1 MPSPLPLSALCNYLI
16 VPHTVIVPVECSKSS
31 FQLDMDSL
39 RFWNKILIVIDTNLD
54 TREQQETTGAK
65 HLLLC
70 YMRGKLPDVEAVIQ
84 FCKVWNRQL
93 FSLGQLQSLVQ
104 ILALELNTKI
114 HFNTHPPTTNFLE
127 SSRHS
132 RESRFGI

>member
-16 VPHTVIVPVECSKSS
+16 VNHPVIVPVECSKSS

-39 RFWNKILIVIDTNLD
+39 RFWNKILIVIDTHID
-54 TREQQETTGAK
+54 TREQQEATGAK

-93 FSLGQLQSLVQ
+93 LKLSSFDFLGVSVDALREGFKIELIIFAEFSPNGGVGYP
-104 ILALELNTKI
+104 
-114 HFNTHPPTTNFLE
+114 HP
-127 SSRHS
+127 
-132 RESRFGI
+132 